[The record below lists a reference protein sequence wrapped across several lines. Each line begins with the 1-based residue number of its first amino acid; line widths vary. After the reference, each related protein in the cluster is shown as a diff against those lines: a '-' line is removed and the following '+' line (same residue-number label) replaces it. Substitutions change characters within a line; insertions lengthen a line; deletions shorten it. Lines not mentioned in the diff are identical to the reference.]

1 MGRNFFS
8 PDDTGLYMSIVL
20 RPDMS
25 AEASTLITTAAAV
38 AVCRAIEELC
48 PKKALIKWVNDI
60 FVDGRKVCGILTEAS
75 LGMESGLSL
84 IHILCGTY
92 NLALVYKALKAMS
105 APARD
110 TRDCK
115 YRSEKLLGQ
124 SEHLIHESAVKVYIR
139 AYTFIY
145 AALLRNKLGCD
156 VCRVFVKTEFFL
168 RCV

>member
-1 MGRNFFS
+1 MIFN
-8 PDDTGLYMSIVL
+8 
-20 RPDMS
+20 
-25 AEASTLITTAAAV
+25 TA
-38 AVCRAIEELC
+38 I
-48 PKKALIKWVNDI
+48 
-60 FVDGRKVCGILTEAS
+60 
-75 LGMESGLSL
+75 
-84 IHILCGTY
+84 CGTY

-168 RCV
+168 KSFFFRKSLGIFAEYSFSRIGNGIHRMSLP